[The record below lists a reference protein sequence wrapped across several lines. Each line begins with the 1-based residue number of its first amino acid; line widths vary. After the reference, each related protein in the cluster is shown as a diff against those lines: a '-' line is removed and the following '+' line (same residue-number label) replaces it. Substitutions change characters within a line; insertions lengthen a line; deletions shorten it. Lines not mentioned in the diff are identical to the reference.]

1 MKNTLLVFSL
11 TFFCFLAVCQPRPAV
26 KPVPK
31 KTRILFVLD
40 GSGSMLASWEGR
52 ARILTAKDVLSNM
65 VDSLATLQN
74 VQTALRVYGHQFDRK
89 HKNCGDTKLEVGFY
103 PNNADK
109 IKERLGAI
117 KPKGV
122 TPIARTLERAAYDF
136 MDDPNYRNVII
147 IITDGIESCDGD
159 PCAISQALQKKHI
172 FLQPFIIGLG
182 MDLNVAEQFN
192 CMGKFRNAA
201 TIDDFKS
208 TLSEIVD
215 RSLSKAFL
223 RVDLLDIND
232 KPLETN
238 VNMSFVNHLTGQTEY
253 DLVHYIK
260 ENGNSDEIEMDPVIQ
275 YDIVVNTL
283 PKVVKRNID
292 LGKEHNIIKIKC
304 PQGVLMVS
312 QLNHQQYKNLQFI
325 IRKKGSKEVIHH
337 GTMSEKINLLVG
349 KYDIE
354 VLTTPR
360 VKKTIQI
367 KQDMVEKFSLQTP
380 GILNIKD
387 NFVGFASIYK
397 ITADGSDEWV
407 QNLTGRTVQT
417 SMAIQ
422 PGSYKI
428 VVRSKNA
435 PGVIYT
441 ITKEFTIKP
450 GASTNL
456 SLL

>member
-1 MKNTLLVFSL
+1 
-11 TFFCFLAVCQPRPAV
+11 
-26 KPVPK
+26 
-31 KTRILFVLD
+31 
-40 GSGSMLASWEGR
+40 
-52 ARILTAKDVLSNM
+52 M
-65 VDSLATLQN
+65 VDSLSELNN

-103 PNNADK
+103 PDNAAK
-109 IKERLGAI
+109 IKERLAAI
-117 KPKGV
+117 QPKGV
-122 TPIARTLERAAYDF
+122 TPIARTLERAANDF
-136 MDDPNYRNVII
+136 MNDPNYRNVII

-159 PCAISQALQKKHI
+159 PCAVSQVLQKKHI

-182 MDLNVAEQFN
+182 MDVQAAQQFN

-201 TIDDFKS
+201 TVNDFQS
-208 TLSEIVD
+208 TLTEIVNQ
-215 RSLSKAFL
+215 SLSKAYL
-223 RVDLLDIND
+223 RVDLLDINN

-253 DLVHYIK
+253 DLVHYIQA
-260 ENGNSDEIEMDPVIQ
+260 NGVADEIEIDPVIQ

-283 PKVVKRNID
+283 PKVIKRNVD
-292 LGKEHNIIKIKC
+292 LSKEHNVVKIKC
-304 PQGVLMVS
+304 PQGALVVS
-312 QLNHQQYKNLQFI
+312 QLSHRQYKNLQYI

-337 GTMSEKINLLVG
+337 GIMGEKIDLLVG

-367 KQDMVEKFSLQTP
+367 KQDVVEKFNLQTP

-407 QNLTGRTVQT
+407 QNLTGRTVQA